1 MAEADR
7 LCHRIAIIDHGKII
21 ALDTPRGLRRLL
33 PAEAGIE
40 LVLETLTDPAG
51 DLAGVG
57 GVARL
62 DTAEVEEGR
71 WRVRLYGEGEGLAD
85 EALAASRRDGA
96 SLVEL
101 KRIEGSLED
110 VFVHLTGRE
119 MR

>member
-7 LCHRIAIIDHGKII
+7 LCDRIAIIDHGKII

-40 LVLETLTDPAG
+40 LVLEAGADPAP
-51 DLAGVG
+51 DFAGVG
-57 GVARL
+57 GVARV
-62 DTAEVEEGR
+62 DTAEAGEGR
-71 WRVRLYGEGEGLAD
+71 WRVRLYGEGDGLAD
-85 EALAASRRDGA
+85 EALAASRRNGA

-101 KRIEGSLED
+101 RRIEGSLED